1 MSIHR
6 AWYSLET
13 KSVDADKRVISG
25 IATNAEMD
33 RDGDIVEPLGVKF
46 KNPLPLLLH
55 HRADQPVGT
64 VRFKKATA
72 DQIEFEATLPEIAE
86 PGTLRERVAE
96 AWQSVKAGLI
106 RGVSIGFRPESAD
119 DMEPIRNGGWR
130 FKRVNVFELSLVT
143 IPANAG
149 AVITSIKS
157 LDAPHLAVSGT
168 QDGARSLNTPGVTGT
183 PVVRLLPARSEPTM
197 KSIAEQITAFES
209 TREHKFKELNDI
221 ITKSG
226 EAGQTPD
233 AAESEQADTL
243 EQEVAALDKHIAR
256 LKSVEAL
263 QKPQAAPVDGHDP
276 HAASAS
282 RGAAAPAPVIRVQP
296 NEEKGIGF
304 ARAVLCKTASFLSQ
318 GTFSPLDFAKSK
330 YPDNDRLQAYFKA
343 TIPAAT
349 TTHVTWAAPFMDPT
363 NLSSEFIE
371 FLRPMTI
378 IGKLGPRLRQV
389 PFNVRILSQT
399 SGGDSYWVGE
409 GAPKP
414 VTKVDFAA
422 ITHTYHKVASITVIT
437 EELARFSN
445 PAAERIVRDS
455 LAQAQTA
462 RVDMDLLDPT
472 TSAVSGVNP
481 ASLTN
486 GLTPLSPSGTTADA
500 ARADIAGLIKRYLDD
515 NNNVSNL
522 VLVMPAALALSLS
535 VQVNSLG
542 QPEFPGLTMDGGT
555 LMGIP
560 VITSQYVANQSGAGN
575 LVVAI
580 NASDIL
586 LSDDG
591 QVTVD
596 ASREASIQ
604 MLDNPTNS
612 SATAT
617 ATTMVSMWQTN
628 SIALRA
634 ERFITW
640 SKARSTAVK
649 YMDDVNW
656 GSIGSPA

>member
-1 MSIHR
+1 MNR
-6 AWYSLET
+6 TWYQLHT
-13 KSVDADKRVISG
+13 KAVDGDARVIHG
-25 IATNAEMD
+25 IATNAEPD
-33 RDGDIVEPLGVKF
+33 RVGDVVEPLGVKF
-46 KNPLPLLLH
+46 KNPLPLLFH
-55 HRADQPVGT
+55 HRSDQPVGT
-64 VRFKKATA
+64 VKFKKATSEG
-72 DQIEFEATLPEIAE
+72 IEFEASIPDIPE
-86 PGTLRERVAE
+86 PGTLRDRVTE

-106 RGVSIGFRPESAD
+106 RGVSIGFRANSE
-119 DMEPIRNGGWR
+119 DMELLKSGGWR
-130 FKRVNVFELSLVT
+130 FLKSEVLELSLVT

-157 LDAPHLAVSGT
+157 FDLPHLPVSS
-168 QDGARSLNTPGVTGT
+168 GAPPNPPVSSGT
-183 PVVRLLPARSEPTM
+183 PVVRLLPTRQERTM
-197 KSIAEQITAFES
+197 KTIAEQITTWKS
-209 TREHKFKELNDI
+209 TRDQKFTDMGEIMNKAGD
-221 ITKSG
+221 SG
-226 EAGQTPD
+226 ETLD
-233 AAESEQADTL
+233 ADQSSKYDELKGEVKAADDHIKRL
-243 EQEVAALDKHIAR
+243 EEMQEFQ
-256 LKSVEAL
+256 KSA
-263 QKPQAAPVDGHDP
+263 AAPVSGADP
-276 HAASAS
+276 LAASAS
-282 RGAAAPAPVIRVQP
+282 RGVERVPVLHVKP
-296 NEEKGIGF
+296 NEEPGIGF

-330 YPDNDRLQAYFKA
+330 YPDNDRLQNYLKA
-343 TIPAAT
+343 TIPAGT
-349 TTHVTWAAPFMDPT
+349 TTGVTWAAPFVDPT
-363 NLSSEFIE
+363 NLSNEFID
-371 FLRPMTI
+371 FLRPQTI
-378 IGKLGPRLRQV
+378 IGKLGSRLRQV
-389 PFNVRILSQT
+389 PFNVRILTQS

-409 GAPKP
+409 GSPKP
-414 VTKVDFAA
+414 VTKFDFAA

-455 LAQAQTA
+455 LAKAQTA
-462 RVDMDLLDPT
+462 RVDIDLLDPT
-472 TSAVSGVNP
+472 TSAVAGVNP

-486 GLTPLSPSGTTADA
+486 GLTALTPSGVTADA
-500 ARADIAGLIKRYLDD
+500 ARADLAGIIKRYLDD
-515 NNNVSNL
+515 NNDVASL
-522 VLVMPAALALSLS
+522 VLVMPASLALSLS
-535 VQVNSLG
+535 VMVNSLG
-542 QPEFPGLTMDGGT
+542 QQEFQGISMSGGT

-580 NASDIL
+580 NAGDVL

-604 MLDNPTNS
+604 MLDNPTNAS
-612 SATAT
+612 STGT